1 MLISPPFRSGGS
13 PHRRSAVLLCGRE
26 HIYSYTPERVSDKT
40 GDWCEGPT
48 HMIPGMFPS
57 RRSVCVCGRICGR
70 CMPSIH
76 TAYLRSVKPNKIQ
89 PDEWNERGKGRELS
103 TIQADRY
110 GHACVLL
117 KAGTTVPNAPN
128 NRGGDSRTIRVL
140 GRALHTKFLKTL
152 MVVSCRR

>member
-57 RRSVCVCGRICGR
+57 RRSVCVWPN
-70 CMPSIH
+70 MWTVHAEH
-76 TAYLRSVKPNKIQ
+76 TAYLRSVKPNRIQ
-89 PDEWNERGKGRELS
+89 PDEWNEGRGKGRELS

-128 NRGGDSRTIRVL
+128 NRGGDSRTIR
-140 GRALHTKFLKTL
+140 
-152 MVVSCRR
+152 C